1 MSQEKPNE
9 LNQTPQTSTDAPA
22 TDTPIASD
30 ISKEEL
36 AANSSP
42 SVTETAERDVENS
55 SESNEPP
62 MPPKEPIPDSTSWSP
77 KKKSYLN
84 LGLLIL
90 LIIIG
95 VALILYSWKLP
106 PFTATVQQTN
116 NAFVKGQTTIISP
129 QVSGYVTKVAVQDFA
144 NVKAG
149 DLLIKIDDRTFQQ
162 QLEQAQANTEVA
174 LTNRSTNEQ
183 DTQTSQAQIEARR
196 ADLYSAKIN
205 VESAREDVNRYQGLD
220 AIGAVSKAEVAHIK
234 AQLAQAQAGVQQAEA
249 NLQAAQENRE
259 KTSGSRS
266 SLDANI
272 KNAEAGVKQAQINLD
287 NTIIT
292 TPESGQLSQVSVKEG
307 QYVSAGTQLMYIVPK
322 GIWIIANFKET
333 QIANMAIGEPATIH
347 VDALGGAKFTG
358 HVSNISPATGS
369 EFSAA
374 AANPATGN
382 YIKIAQRIP
391 VRIDLDQNQ
400 PELARLR
407 PGMSVSVD
415 VDTNIK

>member
-1 MSQEKPNE
+1 
-9 LNQTPQTSTDAPA
+9 
-22 TDTPIASD
+22 
-30 ISKEEL
+30 
-36 AANSSP
+36 
-42 SVTETAERDVENS
+42 
-55 SESNEPP
+55 
-62 MPPKEPIPDSTSWSP
+62 
-77 KKKSYLN
+77 
-84 LGLLIL
+84 
-90 LIIIG
+90 
-95 VALILYSWKLP
+95 
-106 PFTATVQQTN
+106 
-116 NAFVKGQTTIISP
+116 SP

-292 TPESGQLSQVSVKEG
+292 APESGQLSQVSVKEG

-347 VDALGGAKFTG
+347 VDALGSAKFTG

>member
-9 LNQTPQTSTDAPA
+9 LSQTPQTATDAPA
-22 TDTPIASD
+22 TDTPLASD
-30 ISKEEL
+30 ISKEES
-36 AANSSP
+36 AATSSP
-42 SVTETAERDVENS
+42 SATKTAEGDIES
-55 SESNEPP
+55 SSDSNEPP
-62 MPPKEPIPDSTSWSP
+62 MPPKEPIPDTTGWSP

-90 LIIIG
+90 LIVIG
-95 VALILYSWKLP
+95 VTLILYAWKLP
-106 PFTATVQQTN
+106 PFTPTVQQTN

-162 QLEQAQANTEVA
+162 QLDQAQANTEVA

-292 TPESGQLSQVSVKEG
+292 APESGQLSQVSVKEG

-347 VDALGGAKFTG
+347 VDALGSAKFTG